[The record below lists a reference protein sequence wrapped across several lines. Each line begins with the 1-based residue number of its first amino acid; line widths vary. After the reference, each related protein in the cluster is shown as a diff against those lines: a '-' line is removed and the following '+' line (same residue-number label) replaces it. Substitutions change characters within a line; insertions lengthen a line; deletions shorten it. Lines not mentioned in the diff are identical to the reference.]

1 MSYLEIDGK
10 RHNIPDGEAV
20 IGSDA
25 SSFIAVSGPGVVPR
39 HILMQR
45 SADGQVAVRLAVDD
59 AEVLINGVQLGPQ
72 PTPLLHGDKI
82 ELGGRE
88 LLFVD
93 EQRGGSTQFVSA
105 EDLAKM
111 SPASKQKGQHKATA
125 ATGGRLVSLTDG
137 REYTVAGLSLVI
149 GRDATCDVVIV
160 GEAVSRRHAEIMATP
175 KGYILVDTSTN
186 GTFVNGK
193 RIAER
198 QLLARADV
206 LRIGNH
212 EFRFYADVAPAPA
225 PAEAPPA
232 KRPKVAPAGAEYR
245 LGDTL
250 HGIPV
255 GPPPGRGAGAAPG
268 APAAA
273 PGPPQPGGVLGTL
286 MVRNGP
292 QKGQSFPIRVPVVNI
307 GRAEYNDIV
316 FQDPSVSSAHAKIQR
331 REGIWVLV
339 DLGSTN
345 GTFVDDERISGEV
358 PLAPGAVIRFGDL
371 AVVFDPRDKTGGGK
385 GSTEQR
391 HALRVPPAPG
401 GGQQGPPGAGTRPEQ
416 PDGAEDRQGWR
427 IWPFK

>member
-10 RHNIPDGEAV
+10 RHNIPDGETV

-25 SSFIAVSGPGVVPR
+25 SSFIALGGPGVVPR
-39 HILMQR
+39 HILIQR
-45 SADGQVAVRLAVDD
+45 SGDGQVAVRRAVED

-82 ELGGRE
+82 ELGGQE
-88 LLFVD
+88 LLYVD

-111 SPASKQKGQHKATA
+111 APGSQRKGQQKATA
-125 ATGGRLVSLTDG
+125 ATGGRMVSLTDG
-137 REYTVAGLSLVI
+137 REYTVSGLTLVI

-175 KGYILVDTSTN
+175 KGYIVVDASTN

-212 EFRFYADVAPAPA
+212 EFRFYADVAPAPPPVEAA
-225 PAEAPPA
+225 PSKPPTAAPP
-232 KRPKVAPAGAEYR
+232 GAEYR

-255 GPPPGRGAGAAPG
+255 GPPPARGAAPG
-268 APAAA
+268 TPAPA
-273 PGPPQPGGVLGTL
+273 PGKPQSEVVLGTL

-292 QKGQSFPIRVPVVNI
+292 LKGQSFPIRVPVVNI
-307 GRAEYNDIV
+307 GRADYNDIV
-316 FQDPSVSSAHAKIQR
+316 LQDPSVSSAHAKIQR
-331 REGIWVLV
+331 REGIWVLI
-339 DLGSTN
+339 DIGSTN

-371 AVVFDPRDKTGGGK
+371 AVVFDSRDTADGQGARG
-385 GSTEQR
+385 TEQR

-401 GGQQGPPGAGTRPEQ
+401 RGQQGPPGAGTPPEQ
-416 PDGAEDRQGWR
+416 PDGADDRQGWR